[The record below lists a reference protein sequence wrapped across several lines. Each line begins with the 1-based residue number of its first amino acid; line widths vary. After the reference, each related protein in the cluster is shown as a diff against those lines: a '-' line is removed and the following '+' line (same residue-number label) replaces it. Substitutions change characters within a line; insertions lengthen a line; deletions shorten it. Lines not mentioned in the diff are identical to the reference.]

1 MKGITKT
8 MKDDVKGIFIFDLD
22 GTIDKDV
29 LNSPNKINKIY
40 QGILDTHNTRD
51 SEFYILTA
59 RRLNDFKDVNNCMC
73 YNIPKKIT
81 DLFKLINQTKTQKGK
96 RWFYYNENLDET
108 LAYVKQYLSE
118 LGLIDKALKYA
129 EVKDADDAANF
140 FMGIQKML
148 QIEEMLDKYKD
159 KMVSIS
165 FLTTQVII
173 KKHTNFIKN
182 ILTLTL
188 NMFNFLVVKINLF
201 SIFVKAG
208 SAEPFGSA
216 NSRCVPPKGSAAP

>member
-8 MKDDVKGIFIFDLD
+8 MKDIKGIFIFDLD

-59 RRLNDFKDVNNCMC
+59 RRLNDFKNINDCMC

-81 DLFKLINQTKTQKGK
+81 DLFKLINQNKIQKGI
-96 RWFYYNENLDET
+96 RWVYYNENIDET
-108 LAYVKQYLSE
+108 LTYVKQYLTK
-118 LGLIDKALKYA
+118 LGLINKALKYA
-129 EVKDADDAANF
+129 NVKDADDAANF

-148 QIEEMLDKYKD
+148 QIEEILDKYKD

-165 FLTTQVII
+165 FFDDASYN
-173 KKHTNFIKN
+173 KKAYEFYQKYINPNFEYVQ
-182 ILTLTL
+182 
-188 NMFNFLVVKINLF
+188 F
-201 SIFVKAG
+201 
-208 SAEPFGSA
+208 FGGEDKPVFYF
-216 NSRCVPPKGSAAP
+216 R